1 MKNAIYLR
9 KSRQDEGGLE
19 ETLRKH
25 KEILL
30 DFAVKNNI
38 QISDDDIYE
47 ETISGESLYARPEM
61 LKLLQNID
69 NGMYNAVLCVDVDRL
84 GRGGMSDQG
93 IIFETFKN
101 NDTKIITP
109 RKVYDLNDEFDEDN
123 IEFES
128 FMARRELK
136 IIKRRLKRGT
146 KKSIEEGCYLANAP
160 YGYKN
165 TVVNKKHTLEIVEDE
180 ARIVRTIFD
189 LYVNKGMGC
198 QSIAYAINAMGA
210 KPRRTEQFGRTT
222 VMFILK
228 NNVYIGKI
236 VWDKKT
242 HIRKNTRG
250 NSKHIVIYNDK
261 DKWTVCEGL
270 HPPIIDMETW
280 NKAQQI
286 IAERTHPPTNKGEI
300 KNVLSHLI
308 YCGNCGGLMT
318 RTISRG
324 SKNDTKNK
332 KYYYSCKSKGCIKA
346 TQCHYVDDIVI
357 NTLRYRFKDMVL
369 DIAEQNNVHYID
381 YSSQIKG
388 IKSELK
394 KLDTQL
400 NSLHDLLEQGIYDI
414 PTFMDRQKTINMK
427 KSELNNQLDIIDKK
441 TSENKMIDEISMMN
455 RIQSVLD
462 VFDRATPQEKNQLL
476 RTIVEK
482 ITYYKKPSDPTDKC
496 RLVITLKPVFF

>member
-1 MKNAIYLR
+1 MYLR

-38 QISDDDIYE
+38 QISDNDIYE

-61 LKLLQNID
+61 LRLLQNVD
-69 NGMYNAVLCVDVDRL
+69 NGLYNAVLCVDVDRL

-109 RKVYDLNDEFDEDN
+109 RKIYDLNDEFDEDN

-165 TVVNKKHTLEIVEDE
+165 TVVNKRHTLEIVEDE
-180 ARIVRTIFD
+180 AKIVRTIFD
-189 LYVNKGMGC
+189 LYINKGMGC
-198 QSIAYAINAMGA
+198 QNIANAINAMGA
-210 KPRRTEQFGRTT
+210 KPRRTNQFSRTS

-261 DKWTVCEGL
+261 EKWTVVDGL
-270 HPPIIDMETW
+270 HPPIIDLDTW

-286 IAERTHPPTNKGEI
+286 IADKAHPPTHTGEI

-324 SKNDTKNK
+324 SKADTRNK
-332 KYYYSCKSKGCIKA
+332 KYYYSCKNKGCIKS
-346 TQCHYVDDIVI
+346 TQCHYVDEIVI
-357 NTLRYRFKDMVL
+357 NTLRNRFRDMVL
-369 DIAEQNNVHYID
+369 DMAEETNIHYID
-381 YSSQIKG
+381 YTSQIKG

-394 KLDTQL
+394 KLETQL
-400 NSLHDLLEQGIYDI
+400 DSLHDLLEQGIYDI
-414 PTFMDRQKTINMK
+414 PTFMDRQKTINVRK
-427 KSELNNQLDIIDKK
+427 YELNNQLNIIDSK
-441 TSENKMIDEISMMN
+441 TSDNKRIDEISMIN
-455 RIQSVLD
+455 RIQNVLE
-462 VFDRATPQEKNQLL
+462 VFDKATPQEQNQLL
-476 RTIVEK
+476 RTIVDK
-482 ITYYKKPSDPTDKC
+482 ITYHKKQSDTLDKC
-496 RLVITLKPVFF
+496 QLTISLKPVFF